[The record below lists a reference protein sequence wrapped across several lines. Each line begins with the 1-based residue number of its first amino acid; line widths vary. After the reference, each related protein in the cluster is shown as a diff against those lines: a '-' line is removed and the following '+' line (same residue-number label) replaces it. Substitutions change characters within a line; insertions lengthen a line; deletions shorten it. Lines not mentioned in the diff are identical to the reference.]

1 MTYSVHYEGDTMT
14 WRRWLPTFLAFPIG
28 GLLAIETVGSLDGP
42 LSAAAGGLLAGAVI
56 GAGQW
61 LALRS
66 RGIGRRWVAYTA
78 AAMAAGTA
86 LATAVTGAGT
96 ELADLMLT
104 GLVAGAAVGA
114 AQSTLL
120 GRGRRVSV
128 AWTAVTAASWPLGW
142 LATWAVVGLDAE
154 RGFYVFGASGAL
166 LVTVLTGLA
175 LRRMLAAPGAT
186 NDAVRPAVAMSA

>member
-1 MTYSVHYEGDTMT
+1 MTFK
-14 WRRWLPTFLAFPIG
+14 RWLPTFLAFPLG
-28 GLLAIETVGSLDGP
+28 GLLAIETVGSLDDP

-66 RGIGRRWVAYTA
+66 RGIGRRWVAYTG

-86 LATAVTGAGT
+86 LAAAITGAGT
-96 ELADLMLT
+96 ELEDLMFT

-120 GRGRRVSV
+120 TRAGLASV

-142 LATWAVVGLDAE
+142 LATWAVVGLNAD

-175 LRRMLAAPGAT
+175 LRRMLAAPSAI
-186 NDAVRPAVAMSA
+186 NVVRPAVATSA

>member
-1 MTYSVHYEGDTMT
+1 MTLK
-14 WRRWLPTFLAFPIG
+14 RWLPTLLAFPLG
-28 GLLAIETVGSLDGP
+28 GWLTVETVGSLADP

-66 RGIGRRWVAYTA
+66 RGIGRSWVAYTA

-86 LATAVTGAGT
+86 LAAVVTGAGT
-96 ELADLMLT
+96 DLGDLMLT

-114 AQSTLL
+114 AQSRLL
-120 GRGRRVSV
+120 ARGRLVSA
-128 AWTAVTAASWPLGW
+128 AWTAVTAASWSLGW
-142 LATWAVVGLDAE
+142 LVTWGVVGLNAE
-154 RGFYVFGASGAL
+154 RGFHVFGASGAL

-175 LRRMLAAPGAT
+175 LRRILAAPRVADG
-186 NDAVRPAVAMSA
+186 AVRAAAAVGL

>member
-1 MTYSVHYEGDTMT
+1 MTLK
-14 WRRWLPTFLAFPIG
+14 RWLPTFLAFPIG
-28 GLLAIETVGSLDGP
+28 GYLAIETVGSLDDP
-42 LSAAAGGLLAGAVI
+42 LSAVAGGLLAGAVI

-66 RGIGRRWVAYTA
+66 RGIGRRWVAYTG
-78 AAMAAGTA
+78 AAMVAGTA
-86 LATAVTGAGT
+86 LAAVVTGAGT
-96 ELADLMLT
+96 GPGELMFT

-120 GRGRRVSV
+120 AGAGLASV

-142 LATWAVVGLDAE
+142 LTTSTYLTDIE
-154 RGFYVFGASGAL
+154 RGHYVFGAGGAL

-175 LRRMLAAPGAT
+175 LRRIFAAPGREQRR
-186 NDAVRPAVAMSA
+186 DVARRGHKRVTAP

>member
-1 MTYSVHYEGDTMT
+1 MNLK
-14 WRRWLPTFLAFPIG
+14 RWLPTFLGFPLG
-28 GLLAIETVGSLDGP
+28 GFVALTTVGSLDNP

-66 RGIGRRWVAYTA
+66 DGIGRRWIGYTA

-86 LATAVTGAGT
+86 LAAGVTGAGT

-104 GLVAGAAVGA
+104 GLIAGAAVGA

-120 GRGRRVSV
+120 VRTRLAAT
-128 AWTAVTAASWPLGW
+128 AWTAVTAASWSVAW
-142 LATWAVVGLDAE
+142 LATWAVVGLNADQ
-154 RGFYVFGASGAL
+154 GFFVFGASGAL
-166 LVTVLTGLA
+166 VATVLTGLA
-175 LRRMLAAPGAT
+175 LRSMVAGNRVAA
-186 NDAVRPAVAMSA
+186 